1 MLRDCMSKGLED
13 DRLRYAQEGDVA
25 AGADSA

>member
-1 MLRDCMSKGLED
+1 MLRDCMSKGLE